1 MILAVLSKRSA
12 AFVGVGLAL
21 GAGAVTLATSRV
33 GAQGGPPPPAVPRW
47 EQDCVEAIGVE
58 EARAVARARG
68 EAGWEI
74 VAYEQGIMCFK
85 RPLLPRLRDTL
96 PGY

>member
-1 MILAVLSKRSA
+1 MTLAVVSRKSA
-12 AFVGVGLAL
+12 VLVVVGLVL
-21 GAGAVTLATSRV
+21 GAGVVTLATSRV
-33 GAQGGPPPPAVPRW
+33 GAQGAPPIPVIPRW
-47 EQDCVEAIGVE
+47 EQDCVEAIGVG
-58 EARAVARARG
+58 EARALARSRG

-85 RPLLPRLRDTL
+85 RPLVPALRDAL